1 MGTDT
6 LLNTVTMNK
15 VGLFGCVVMLVVLG
29 LCVAEPEPEPG
40 KGKGVYY
47 SSYRPVYRPRPVYHR
62 PVYHK
67 SKGKGF
73 KSKGYKSKGYGRSVY
88 VSRPVY
94 QPSYSSGYGHW

>member
-1 MGTDT
+1 MGT
-6 LLNTVTMNK
+6 LILYCIIATMNK
-15 VGLFGCVVMLVVLG
+15 VGLFACVVMLVVLG
-29 LCVAEPEPEPG
+29 LCVAEPEPG
-40 KGKGVYY
+40 KGKGIYY

-67 SKGKGF
+67 SKSKGY